1 MRARASRLRSVLLAW
16 CLAPAMLMPATGLRA
31 AEPGGMLPF
40 SGELHSSTKVFPARL
55 AAFASCADRPRI
67 FGKVEGRRYRIDLPA
82 GTRCM
87 VFVGE
92 HEWEAMPLVVEDVN
106 VTVPLPL
113 LVYARQV
120 PQPEV
125 ARELLELGRDDQALR
140 GEHARPNDPDA
151 LERLRVGDEAR
162 QRRLAAIIA
171 THGWPT
177 LSMVGWEAAN
187 AAWLIAQHAPLAR
200 LKPWLALMQDAA
212 ARHEIAPYNL
222 ATSID
227 RVLVYEGRKQVYGT
241 QYRPREHGPGEAYPS
256 ENMDRLEQRRLQMGL
271 PRR

>member
-1 MRARASRLRSVLLAW
+1 MRACASRLRSVLLPW
-16 CLAPAMLMPATGLRA
+16 CLAPAMLMPATGLCA

-40 SGELHSSTKVFPARL
+40 AGELHSSTKVFPTRL

-92 HEWEAMPLVVEDVN
+92 QEWEAMPLVVEDVN

-113 LVYARQV
+113 LVYPRQV
-120 PQPEV
+120 PQPEL

-151 LERLRVGDEAR
+151 LERLRVGDAAR
-162 QRRLAAIIA
+162 QQRLAAIIA

-200 LKPWLALMQDAA
+200 LKPWLALMQEAA
-212 ARHEIAPYNL
+212 TRHEIAPYNL

-227 RVLVYEGRKQVYGT
+227 RVRVYEGRKQIYGT
-241 QYRPREHGPGEAYPS
+241 QYRPDDKKQGAPYPI
-256 ENMDRLEQRRLQMGL
+256 ENIERLEQRRLQMGL

>member
-120 PQPEV
+120 PQPAAC
-125 ARELLELGRDDQALR
+125 ARTA
-140 GEHARPNDPDA
+140 
-151 LERLRVGDEAR
+151 
-162 QRRLAAIIA
+162 
-171 THGWPT
+171 
-177 LSMVGWEAAN
+177 
-187 AAWLIAQHAPLAR
+187 
-200 LKPWLALMQDAA
+200 
-212 ARHEIAPYNL
+212 
-222 ATSID
+222 
-227 RVLVYEGRKQVYGT
+227 
-241 QYRPREHGPGEAYPS
+241 
-256 ENMDRLEQRRLQMGL
+256 
-271 PRR
+271 